1 MASILIK
8 KLKSSKKELVF
19 AVSAILFMLI
29 FVEIIH
35 ERKGIPYENLCRD
48 PNAIAGFPKYF
59 GLMSQFGILIWSAS
73 CVLCF
78 FTYFLIHKTR
88 ELKKISN
95 FFISFGLFSLT
106 LCLDDTFMLH
116 EELAHRGLYEQ
127 FFYLFYGIMLLT
139 FVFSFWKII
148 FSTNIIL
155 LGISATFLGLSI
167 FADQFY
173 GSNYILDDSF
183 KLSGI
188 IFWFAYVSNT
198 VFFFLKLHF
207 SKIMG
212 SFHK

>member
-1 MASILIK
+1 M
-8 KLKSSKKELVF
+8 
-19 AVSAILFMLI
+19 I

-35 ERKGIPYENLCRD
+35 ETRGIAYENLSRD

-59 GLMSQFGILIWSAS
+59 GFMSQFGILIWSAS
-73 CVLCF
+73 SILCF
-78 FTYFLIHKTR
+78 FTYFLIKRTK
-88 ELKKISN
+88 ELKKMSS
-95 FFISFGLFSLT
+95 FFIFFGLFSLT

-127 FFYLFYGIMLLT
+127 FFYLFYASMLLT
-139 FVFSFWKII
+139 FIVRFWKII

-167 FADQFY
+167 FVDQFY

-188 IFWFAYVSNT
+188 IFWFVYVFNT
-198 VFFFLKLHF
+198 VFFFLNSNF
-207 SKIMG
+207 SKIAS
-212 SFHK
+212 SFQK